1 MTYKNKVS
9 AILTAVVALLLVVMA
24 CDNSTEPEESPF
36 VGTWNLTNLNQDITL
51 KTADDYSE
59 TLGFPAGFTIVDTDI
74 TWSDFE
80 AMGVQGTITLKADSS
95 FTLSGSLPI
104 PNDTLGMP
112 PTIQSIPAD
121 QGTWSVYAQ
130 QDSFELDGIFFD
142 RKGELTLNDPEN
154 PTMISLVYAIT
165 DTHSVILPTETMSY
179 ADISVYDSTVTEIA
193 FTKQ

>member
-1 MTYKNKVS
+1 MTFKNKVF
-9 AILTAVVALLLVVMA
+9 ALLTTVLALMLVAVA

-36 VGTWNLTNLNQDITL
+36 VGTWNLSNLNQDITI
-51 KTADDYSE
+51 KAGDDYSQ
-59 TLGFPAGFTIVDTDI
+59 TLGFPEGYTIVDTVL
-74 TWSDFE
+74 TWNDFQ

-95 FTLSGSLPI
+95 FTLSGSLPL
-104 PNDTLGMP
+104 PNDTLGVA
-112 PTIQSIPAD
+112 PTILNIPGD

-154 PTMISLVYAIT
+154 PTMISLVYALT
-165 DTHSVILPTETMSY
+165 AMDTVILPTETMGY
-179 ADISVYDSTVTEIA
+179 VDIIVYDSTVTEIA